1 MLLNSRLQRP
11 CKKKMQIKE
20 SLEVSIILNREI
32 YVSESE
38 FIILHINSI
47 GL

>member
-1 MLLNSRLQRP
+1 MLLNSRLQHP
-11 CKKKMQIKE
+11 CKKMQIKE

-47 GL
+47 EL